1 MAVGSLYASLNSGA
15 LFSCGFLPLVLCS
28 KHMIESTRS
37 FTADPDYVAIN
48 FSVGSFQVLDTVGD
62 TLEVRFGEMA
72 HKQAHKHLAPACTDY
87 LHALLNDDEAVGF
100 HLWQLEAL
108 HKALGTSLSRHAEQ
122 RKLVTE
128 VAA

>member
-1 MAVGSLYASLNSGA
+1 
-15 LFSCGFLPLVLCS
+15 
-28 KHMIESTRS
+28 MIESTHRS

-48 FSVGSFQVLDTVGD
+48 FSVGSVQVLDTVGD
-62 TLEVRFGEMA
+62 TLEVRFGNS
-72 HKQAHKHLAPACTDY
+72 AHKHLTPACTDY

-108 HKALGTSLSRHAEQ
+108 HKAIGKSLSHHAEQ

-128 VAA
+128 VAV